1 MNQPRNKGRTLM
13 TDLKKHILLIE
24 DEKEIRDSLTKFLES
39 ENYFV
44 QAAESGRAALDF
56 MDKSEM
62 PDLILLDMR
71 MPEMNGWQ
79 FAEEFYRIYDHKA
92 PLMVMSAAA
101 DIESRSQEIKADS
114 FIGKPFNLDD
124 LLKKVKVTLEAP
136 KRN

>member
-1 MNQPRNKGRTLM
+1 M

-24 DEKEIRDSLTKFLES
+24 DEKEIRDSLKKFLES

-44 QAAESGRAALDF
+44 QAAESGRVALDLL
-56 MDKSEM
+56 DKSKM

-79 FAEEFYRIYDHKA
+79 FAKEFYRIFDHEA

-101 DIESRSQEIKADS
+101 DIESRSREVKADS
-114 FIGKPFNLDD
+114 FIGKPFHLDD
-124 LLKKVKVTLEAP
+124 LLTKVRFLLNRSHSAST
-136 KRN
+136 